1 MYSTGRSLVRPR
13 SRTTTLPASG
23 WSSGANTATSAAG
36 NPAASARAATA
47 FAATVVPRACVE
59 LIAMSSLRMSRARDS
74 NFCGG
79 RGADVWPCAPI
90 AALTAASASQ
100 RRDIDILLE
109 FDSQYPHRA
118 DSARSVAKGRL
129 IQLQLRPFAGYRSD
143 YEPHSGSIPSL
154 SLTARLSLCLHPRYR
169 SVV

>member
-109 FDSQYPHRA
+109 FDSQFYQPICFLSVSPPLLQVEHFLHHR
-118 DSARSVAKGRL
+118 
-129 IQLQLRPFAGYRSD
+129 
-143 YEPHSGSIPSL
+143 EPLAVLLFRH
-154 SLTARLSLCLHPRYR
+154 
-169 SVV
+169 